1 MSPAAWATQETRVAR
16 ALVRVRGA
24 GDLPR
29 RRGGGDRVGARRNLC
44 VVGWLLAAACR
55 GGTPG
60 GDSVAS
66 SAAAVTARTWGLA
79 YLQANQLP
87 QAEAEFE
94 KVVKLAPDQA
104 VGYADLGLVYLRE
117 GRYRE
122 AEAQLRRAAA
132 LDSADSNIGLMLAR
146 VYELTGREA
155 EARREVERVLR
166 RDSTDIRALY
176 ALAELAGRSS
186 DPEGPQRQE
195 SYLRQVVTRAP
206 ANIAAR
212 LELVELLLA
221 RAATD
226 DAAAELEALQRQLPQ
241 PPPDAPRFFQR
252 ALRAARAGGSRAS
265 EAGAPAKQFHRA
277 MEVTAAYQA
286 SLQRLGGPSAPL
298 VGYPVLTFNQ
308 NIAVPT
314 QDPRAVAADIR

>member
-1 MSPAAWATQETRVAR
+1 M
-16 ALVRVRGA
+16 GA
-24 GDLPR
+24 S
-29 RRGGGDRVGARRNLC
+29 RNLC

-122 AEAQLRRAAA
+122 AEAQLRRAAT
-132 LDSADSNIGLMLAR
+132 LDSADNNIGLMLAK
-146 VYELTGREA
+146 VYELTGREP

-176 ALAELAGRSS
+176 AAAELAGRSA
-186 DPEGPQRQE
+186 DPEERRRQE
-195 SYLRQVVTRAP
+195 SYLRLVVTRAP

-212 LELVELLLA
+212 LELVDLLLA
-221 RAATD
+221 RGAAD
-226 DAAAELEALQRQLPQ
+226 DAAAQLEALQRQLPQ
-241 PPPDAPRFFQR
+241 LP
-252 ALRAARAGGSRAS
+252 
-265 EAGAPAKQFHRA
+265 
-277 MEVTAAYQA
+277 
-286 SLQRLGGPSAPL
+286 
-298 VGYPVLTFNQ
+298 
-308 NIAVPT
+308 
-314 QDPRAVAADIR
+314 